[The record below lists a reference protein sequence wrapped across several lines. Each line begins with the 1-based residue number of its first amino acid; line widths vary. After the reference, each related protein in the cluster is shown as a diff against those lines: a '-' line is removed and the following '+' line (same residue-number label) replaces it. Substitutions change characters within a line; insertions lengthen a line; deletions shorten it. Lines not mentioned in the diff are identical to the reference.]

1 MNQADK
7 SVFTML
13 TSIKRIFINGIK
25 AFLPAAIT
33 LSLCVW
39 LFHTI
44 EDFFSQFI
52 KLFLPEK
59 YYISGMGIALGVI
72 IIFLLGLMINAF
84 MVKQLYQ
91 LLERLLKQIP
101 LVKTLYNAL
110 LDMLNFFDSQKPGAQ
125 KQKVVVVQ
133 THLGK
138 QIGLITKENLDD
150 LPNQLGDKQNVL
162 VFLPFSYQLGG
173 FMVSMPRDQIET
185 INMTV
190 DEAVTF
196 VASAGIV
203 YKRGHKGE

>member
-1 MNQADK
+1 
-7 SVFTML
+7 ML
-13 TSIKRIFINGIK
+13 TAIKRIFINGIK

-39 LFHTI
+39 LFNSI
-44 EDFFSQFI
+44 EDFFSRFI
-52 KLFLPEK
+52 KLFLPEQ
-59 YYISGMGIALGVI
+59 YYVSGMGIALGVV

-84 MVKQLYQ
+84 MVKQIYQ
-91 LLERLLKQIP
+91 LLERILKQIP

-110 LDMLNFFDSQKPGAQ
+110 LDMLNFFDSQKPGDAKQ
-125 KQKVVVVQ
+125 QKVVVVQ

-150 LPNQLGDKQNVL
+150 LPDQLGDKQNVL

-173 FMVSMPRDQIET
+173 FMISIPRNQVEPID
-185 INMTV
+185 MTV

-203 YKRGHKGE
+203 YKRGNKVI